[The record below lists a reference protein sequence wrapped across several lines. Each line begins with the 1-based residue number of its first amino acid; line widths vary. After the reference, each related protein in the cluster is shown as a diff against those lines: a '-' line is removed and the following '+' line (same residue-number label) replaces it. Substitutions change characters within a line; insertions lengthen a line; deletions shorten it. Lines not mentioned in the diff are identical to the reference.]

1 MLILKRKK
9 NDSILIGN
17 DIRITV
23 LDCDNGSVSLAI
35 NAPKHISILR
45 EELTEA
51 ERSNLD
57 ALLSDTDSLRSIEK
71 GLNSYMKTISLM
83 TRKRVNTDKMTLI
96 CYTKYH
102 IALSAAGVRE
112 KKTLSDAGKIML
124 FFPCGFPA
132 LLLLICLI

>member
-35 NAPKHISILR
+35 NSPKHISILR

-57 ALLSDTDSLRSIEK
+57 ALLSDRDSLHSIEK
-71 GLNSYMKTISLM
+71 ELNSYI
-83 TRKRVNTDKMTLI
+83 
-96 CYTKYH
+96 
-102 IALSAAGVRE
+102 
-112 KKTLSDAGKIML
+112 KK
-124 FFPCGFPA
+124 
-132 LLLLICLI
+132 

>member
-23 LDCDNGSVSLAI
+23 LDCDNGSVSLAR
-35 NAPKHISILR
+35 NAPTHISMLR

-57 ALLSDTDSLRSIEK
+57 ALLSDADSLRSIEE
-71 GLNSYMKTISLM
+71 GLNSYMK
-83 TRKRVNTDKMTLI
+83 K
-96 CYTKYH
+96 
-102 IALSAAGVRE
+102 
-112 KKTLSDAGKIML
+112 
-124 FFPCGFPA
+124 
-132 LLLLICLI
+132 